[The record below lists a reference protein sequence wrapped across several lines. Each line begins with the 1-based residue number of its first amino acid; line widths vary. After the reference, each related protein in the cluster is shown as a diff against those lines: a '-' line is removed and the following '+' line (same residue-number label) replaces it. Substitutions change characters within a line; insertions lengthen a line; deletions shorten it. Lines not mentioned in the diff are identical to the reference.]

1 MKLFSL
7 IATLFFVTISGMEHS
22 LHHHQS
28 LFNNPKAFLSSL
40 SQIDEDKINEMI
52 TMIGQLIS
60 DGETQRQAAI
70 DSEASAQSDTDG
82 KTDALVAAQG
92 NVATAQ
98 GALDAARDELS
109 QFISEE
115 EEAKNI
121 HDAAIL
127 KKATA
132 KTDRDAKAKTNED
145 QGARIDEEKG
155 TFEEIKSLIA
165 TISAGEASDLEIKN
179 VRKLLNFVDY
189 KYLVD
194 ADPQSLEAVVDLID
208 QLIEDGETERNGYIN
223 DFNQA
228 ESAFT
233 DASAEADQAQIDWE
247 TAIGK
252 VSRQEITI
260 GGDDETT
267 GLEELLSAAQAAEG
281 SAATALNAARAELSK
296 QQDNLAAENERI
308 DGEKQALE
316 DIIDLLRG
324 LLPQE
329 D

>member
-1 MKLFSL
+1 
-7 IATLFFVTISGMEHS
+7 
-22 LHHHQS
+22 
-28 LFNNPKAFLSSL
+28 
-40 SQIDEDKINEMI
+40 MI

-60 DGETQRQAAI
+60 DGEDQRQAAI
-70 DSEASAQSDTDG
+70 DSEASAQTDTDG
-82 KTDALVAAQG
+82 KAGALTAAQG
-92 NVATAQ
+92 DVAAAQ
-98 GALDAARDELS
+98 GALD
-109 QFISEE
+109 
-115 EEAKNI
+115 
-121 HDAAIL
+121 
-127 KKATA
+127 
-132 KTDRDAKAKTNED
+132 DAKAKTNED

-233 DASAEADQAQIDWE
+233 DASAVADQTQIDWE

-252 VSRQEITI
+252 VTRQEISI

-267 GLEELLSAAQAAEG
+267 GLEQILSAAQAAED
-281 SAATALNAARAELSK
+281 SAATALNAARAELTK
-296 QQDNLAAENERI
+296 QQDNLAAENARL
-308 DGEKQALE
+308 DDEKQAFE

-329 D
+329 

>member
-1 MKLFSL
+1 M
-7 IATLFFVTISGMEHS
+7 G
-22 LHHHQS
+22 
-28 LFNNPKAFLSSL
+28 
-40 SQIDEDKINEMI
+40 D
-52 TMIGQLIS
+52 
-60 DGETQRQAAI
+60 QRQAAI
-70 DSEASAQSDTDG
+70 DKEAAAQTDVDE
-82 KTDALVAAQG
+82 KTGTHGEAEKNVAA
-92 NVATAQ
+92 AQ
-98 GALDAARDELS
+98 EALDDAKADLS

-121 HDAAIL
+121 HDQATV
-127 KKATA
+127 KKAAA
-132 KTDRDAKAKTNED
+132 KTDRDAKAKTNEE
-145 QGARIDEEKG
+145 QGARIDEEKE

-165 TISAGEASDLEIKN
+165 TISEGEESDLEIKN
-179 VRKLLNFVDY
+179 VRKLLSFVDY

-194 ADPQSLEAVVDLID
+194 ADPQSLEQVVDLID

-233 DASAEADQAQIDWE
+233 DASAEADLTQIDWE

-267 GLEELLSAAQAAEG
+267 GLEQLLSAAHVAQD
-281 SAATALNAARAELSK
+281 SAASARNLARAELSK

>member
-28 LFNNPKAFLSSL
+28 LFKNPKAFLSSL

-52 TMIGQLIS
+52 TMINKLIS
-60 DGETQRQAAI
+60 DGEDQRQAAI
-70 DSEASAQSDTDG
+70 DSEASAQSDTEG

-132 KTDRDAKAKTNED
+132 KTDRDAKAKTSED

-233 DASAEADQAQIDWE
+233 DASAEADQTQIDWE

-252 VSRQEITI
+252 VTRQEITI
-260 GGDDETT
+260 GGDAETT
-267 GLEELLSAAQAAEG
+267 GLEQLLSAAQAAED
-281 SAATALNAARAELSK
+281 SAATDLNAARAELSK
-296 QQDNLAAENERI
+296 QQENLAAENARI
-308 DGEKQALE
+308 DGEKQACE

>member
-28 LFNNPKAFLSSL
+28 LFKNPKAFLSSL

-60 DGETQRQAAI
+60 DGEVQRQAAI
-70 DSEASAQSDTDG
+70 DSEASAQSDTDA
-82 KTDALVAAQG
+82 KTAAFEVAEG
-92 NVATAQ
+92 NVAAAQ
-98 GALDAARDELS
+98 EALDDARAELS

-233 DASAEADQAQIDWE
+233 DASAVADQTQIDWE

-252 VSRQEITI
+252 VTRQEISI

-267 GLEELLSAAQAAEG
+267 GLEQILSAAQAAED

-296 QQDNLAAENERI
+296 QQDNLAAENARL
-308 DGEKQALE
+308 DDEKQACE

>member
-1 MKLFSL
+1 
-7 IATLFFVTISGMEHS
+7 
-22 LHHHQS
+22 
-28 LFNNPKAFLSSL
+28 
-40 SQIDEDKINEMI
+40 MI

-60 DGETQRQAAI
+60 DGEVQRQAAI
-70 DSEASAQSDTDG
+70 DSEASAQSDTDA
-82 KTDALVAAQG
+82 KTAAFEDAEKNVAA
-92 NVATAQ
+92 AQ
-98 GALDAARDELS
+98 EALDAAKADLS

-127 KKATA
+127 KKAT
-132 KTDRDAKAKTNED
+132 AKAKTNED

-233 DASAEADQAQIDWE
+233 DASAEADLTQIDWE

-267 GLEELLSAAQAAEG
+267 GLEQLLSAAHVAQD
-281 SAATALNAARAELSK
+281 SAASARNVARAELSK